1 MRDHEPITT
10 TDFGGLWA
18 RGDPESCP
26 LDHFT
31 DCNNIKFIQSGFA
44 TRDGLNI
51 FPPAGTPGSV
61 QQVVRHYTYVHK
73 DTESLIVL
81 DNLGNIYHVIPG
93 VSTTLILSIPAM
105 TDFDMVNIAGRAY
118 ISPSNGVTGL
128 PNVPLYVYLGDG
140 NPARKAAGAGP
151 STALTTT
158 LVFPG
163 HVEPGIHLFNVVYET
178 NTGFLTSFDAQL
190 STDNIIGTGAH
201 AVSITNV
208 PISPDAFVVARH
220 IIASKSINPSTYT
233 GNKTGYIYYFIPNG
247 KINDNLG
254 TTITVDFYD
263 ADLLEDAS
271 HLLDNFAEIPSFV
284 AVNTYHDR
292 FVGVAEWGD
301 PNNDEEFK
309 RTSIARISAKGEP
322 EAISKLDGLIVAPLD
337 GTPLTNAQEYR
348 DVLYLY
354 KNTRTFSYNDNDDA
368 PSSWPGITIDQ
379 GAGCSVHGIAEVL
392 DSGGINVEFCIITNY
407 SGVMI
412 FNGSFARPELSWKIE
427 DLWGAL
433 KSQDDKVT
441 RQAFSHVQIMNDSL
455 TKRLY
460 ITLPTFKILYADY
473 GDGLDPKNIK
483 WCPWEFPFSVTTVAM
498 MNINQLIIGAKNV
511 P

>member
-1 MRDHEPITT
+1 MRDHQPIAITE
-10 TDFGGLWA
+10 FGGLWA

-31 DCNNIKFIQSGFA
+31 DCNNIKYIQSGFA

-61 QQVVRHYTYVHK
+61 QQVVRHYTYVHN
-73 DTESLIVL
+73 DQESLIVL

-93 VSTTLILSIPAM
+93 VSTTLILTIAAM
-105 TDFDMVNIAGRAY
+105 TDFDMVNVAGRAY
-118 ISPSNGVTGL
+118 ISPSDGVTGL
-128 PNVPLYVYLGDG
+128 QNEFLYVYMGDG

-151 STALTTT
+151 TTSMTTT

-163 HVEPGIHLFNVVYET
+163 HVEAGVHLFGVVYET
-178 NTGFLTSFDAQL
+178 DTGFLTGFDPLL
-190 STDNIIGTGAH
+190 STDNIIGTNTH
-201 AVSITNV
+201 AVSCTNV
-208 PISPDAFVVARH
+208 PISPDSFVVARH
-220 IIASKSINPSTYT
+220 IIASKAINPTLYT
-233 GNKTGYIYYFIPNG
+233 GDKKGYQYFFVPNG
-247 KINDNLG
+247 KINDNTG
-254 TTITVDFYD
+254 NTITVDFFD

-271 HLLDNFAEIPSFV
+271 HLLDNFEEIPAFV
-284 AVNTYHDR
+284 ALSTYHDR
-292 FVGVAEWGD
+292 LVGVAEWGD
-301 PNNDEEFK
+301 PTDDDDFVK
-309 RTSIARISAKGEP
+309 VSTARVSAKGEP
-322 EAISKLDGLIVAPLD
+322 EAISQVDGLIVAPLD

-348 DVLYLY
+348 DVLYLF
-354 KNTRTFSYNDNDDA
+354 KNTRTFSYNDNDDTPA
-368 PSSWPGITIDQ
+368 TWPGITIDQ

-412 FNGSFARPELSWKIE
+412 FNGSFARPELSWKVE
-427 DLWGAL
+427 DFWMAL
-433 KSQDDKVT
+433 KSQDDHVT
-441 RQAFSHVQIMNDSL
+441 RLAFSHVQIMNDALS
-455 TKRLY
+455 KRLY

-483 WCPWEFPFSVTTVAM
+483 WCPWEFPFSVTTITM
-498 MNINQLIIGAKNV
+498 MNINQLIIGAKTV